1 MEKIT
6 FEIPKNDFEYSE
18 LSEDKKDEI
27 IDKYQELKNKMDK
40 FIESY
45 IEESLAELLIK
56 HPSIEQL
63 TLDPKYEYNDEGY
76 APHYIMPFINGEYWG
91 DGESIDDDLFE
102 KIDYAC
108 AKVAH
113 LITEDVSL
121 DVDLIRKKYSAKKL
135 DSELPSNNNK
145 TSKKFKA

>member
-6 FEIPKNDFEYSE
+6 FEIPKNEFEYAE
-18 LSEDKKDEI
+18 LSEDKKEDI

-45 IEESLAELLIK
+45 IEESLAEIILK
-56 HPSIEQL
+56 TPSIEQI

-76 APHYIMPFINGEYWG
+76 APTYIMPFINGEYWG
-91 DGESIDDDLFE
+91 NNDGIDDDLFE
-102 KIDYAC
+102 RIDYAC

-121 DVDLIRKKYSAKKL
+121 DIDLIRKKYSAKKL
-135 DSELPSNNNK
+135 DETLPNKNNSS
-145 TSKKFKA
+145 SKKFKA